1 MGFVEIGGEMPYR
14 LSVAFLSHFGDRF
27 MRKLS
32 VFSFAAALVAVSFV
46 GPVSA
51 EPQWGWEC
59 DGSKSISVEHETL
72 VQSVAETDGPQS
84 TKPAD

>member
-1 MGFVEIGGEMPYR
+1 
-14 LSVAFLSHFGDRF
+14 

-32 VFSFAAALVAVSFV
+32 VFSFVAALVAVSFA

-51 EPQWGWEC
+51 EPQGGYGGEC
-59 DGSKSISVEHETL
+59 GGFKTLSVENETL
-72 VQSVAETDGPQS
+72 DQSVAETDGPQS